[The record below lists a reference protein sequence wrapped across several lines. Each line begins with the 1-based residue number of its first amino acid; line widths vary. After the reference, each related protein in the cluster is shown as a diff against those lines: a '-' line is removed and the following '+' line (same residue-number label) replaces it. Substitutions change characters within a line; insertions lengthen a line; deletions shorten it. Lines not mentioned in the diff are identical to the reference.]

1 MNVCPGTVPN
11 GKERPLNMR
20 LCILQPLLIVAL
32 LAACPASA
40 QVYKWVDE
48 SGVTNYTSEPPTNN
62 KAVKK
67 FELLLTKED
76 TSSQAAPAEVRGNQ
90 QRLLDRINKL
100 ERQVQAERQARQ
112 YESELQ
118 AQQYAAR
125 GALPHPVT
133 YDPCVDW
140 YEGCNGSAYNYGGY
154 YPSPVVV
161 AHHRPRPIVRPVPV
175 NRMPGI
181 SRGTANSAMDNRFA
195 SAGGPV
201 ASRGR

>member
-1 MNVCPGTVPN
+1 
-11 GKERPLNMR
+11 MR
-20 LCILQPLLIVAL
+20 LCILIQPLIIVAV

-76 TSSQAAPAEVRGNQ
+76 TSSLAAPANVRGNQ

-125 GALPHPVT
+125 GAPPPAT

-154 YPSPVVV
+154 YPWPVVV
-161 AHHRPRPIVRPVPV
+161 AHHRPRPLVRPVPV
-175 NRMPGI
+175 TRMQGMA
-181 SRGTANSAMDNRFA
+181 RGTANSTVDNRVM